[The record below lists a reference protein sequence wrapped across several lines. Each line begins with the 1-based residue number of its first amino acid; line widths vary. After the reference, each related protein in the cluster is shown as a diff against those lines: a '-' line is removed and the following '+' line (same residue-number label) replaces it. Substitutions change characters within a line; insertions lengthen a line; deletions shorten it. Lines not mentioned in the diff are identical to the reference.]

1 MRTKFGRFFE
11 KYSYEQKHKTQK
23 RAKLTTPCTDVRF
36 NPWSAWKQP
45 VDHAF
50 LYL

>member
-1 MRTKFGRFFE
+1 MNENT
-11 KYSYEQKHKTQK
+11 KTQFET
-23 RAKLTTPCTDVRF
+23 KLTTPCTDVRL